1 MELLEEVLRKDS
13 IEQVRQT
20 KEDLDKK
27 HVQEMEKI
35 KGQHAVEMEVRCA
48 VGIEREEESRQG

>member
-27 HVQEMEKI
+27 HAHELEKV
-35 KGQHAVEMEVRCA
+35 KGQHDEDMEVRH
-48 VGIEREEESRQG
+48 GNTGSGRGGRK